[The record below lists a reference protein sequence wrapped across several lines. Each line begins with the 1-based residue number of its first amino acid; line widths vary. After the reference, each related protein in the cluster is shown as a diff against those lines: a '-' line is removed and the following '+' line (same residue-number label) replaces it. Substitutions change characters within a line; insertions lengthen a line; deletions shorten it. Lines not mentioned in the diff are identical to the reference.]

1 MEGPTPV
8 SALIHA
14 ATMVT
19 AGVFLFIRCSFIF
32 EYSEVT
38 LFLASII
45 GVSTIIF
52 SGFSAIIQNDIKK
65 IVAYSTCSQLG
76 YMILACSLSGYQLAL
91 FHLFNHAFFKA
102 LLFLSSGAI
111 IHSSGEQDIRKM
123 GSFINLMPFTYFCFF
138 VASLSLAGFPSFS
151 GFFSK
156 DSIMHLAFY
165 KLYFSNLFI
174 YLLLIIGTILTVV
187 YSGRLLYLVFFI
199 STNLFKVKIKK
210 FHDFS
215 SNKKIFYGFYLLC
228 FLSVVSGYLFKE
240 VFCGIGSDFFFNSIL
255 LLPYHYYFDYI
266 FVDSLF
272 FKNLPFICFLIGLIY
287 FLPLLKNFI
296 YNIDFN
302 FYFFKNEKVILL
314 FLNKKFFFD
323 EFYNYFIV

>member
-32 EYSEVT
+32 EYSELALT
-38 LFLASII
+38 LASVI
-45 GVSTIIF
+45 GVSTIVF
-52 SGFSAIIQNDIKK
+52 AGFSAILQNDIKK

-76 YMILACSLSGYQLAL
+76 YMILACGLSGYQLAL

-123 GSFINLMPFTYFCFF
+123 GSFIWMMPFTYFCFF
-138 VASLSLAGFPSFS
+138 ISSLSLAGFPSFS

-165 KLYFSNLFI
+165 KLYFSNMFLYI
-174 YLLLIIGTILTVV
+174 LLIIGTILTVI
-187 YSGRLLYLVFFI
+187 YSSRLIYLVFFLPV
-199 STNLFKVKIKK
+199 NLFRVKVKK
-210 FHDFS
+210 FHDFA
-215 SNKKIFYGFYLLC
+215 SNKKIFFGFFILC
-228 FLSVVSGYLFKE
+228 VLSISSGYLFKE
-240 VFCGIGSDFFFNSIL
+240 IFCGIGSDYFFNSIF
-255 LLPYHYYFDYI
+255 LLPKHYYYDYI
-266 FVDSLF
+266 FVDSLI
-272 FKNLPFICFLIGLIY
+272 FKNIPFICFLLGSIY
-287 FLPLLKNFI
+287 FVPFFKNYI
-296 YNIDFN
+296 YNIDFTH
-302 FYFFKNEKVILL
+302 YFLKSEKSILI
-314 FLNKKFFFD
+314 FFNKKFFFD
-323 EFYNYFIV
+323 EFYNYFLV